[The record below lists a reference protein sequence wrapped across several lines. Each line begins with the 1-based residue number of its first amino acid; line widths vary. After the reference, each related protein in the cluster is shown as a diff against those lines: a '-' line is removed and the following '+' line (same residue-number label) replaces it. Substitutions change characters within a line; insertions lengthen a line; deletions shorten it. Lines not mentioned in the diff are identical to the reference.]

1 MLTVY
6 SGYCVWIQCIVH
18 RQIFFP
24 CFYSADIENN
34 KVLMCGLIGEAGQA
48 DLIVYGILGFQ
59 EDNIRQHQNYT
70 SLSTGMSGNNLF

>member
-1 MLTVY
+1 
-6 SGYCVWIQCIVH
+6 
-18 RQIFFP
+18 
-24 CFYSADIENN
+24 
-34 KVLMCGLIGEAGQA
+34 MCGLIGEAGQA